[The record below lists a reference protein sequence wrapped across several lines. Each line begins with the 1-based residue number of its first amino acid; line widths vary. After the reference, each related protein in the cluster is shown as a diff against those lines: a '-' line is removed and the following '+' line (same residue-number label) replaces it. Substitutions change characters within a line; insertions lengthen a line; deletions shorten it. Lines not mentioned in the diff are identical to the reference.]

1 MWSLLTAVETSDE
14 LLKPERNHSLYV
26 TYSVPSIPS
35 ISIRFR
41 GQSAGSQRQGDIF
54 CLSFGLR
61 VPGPLFMLFIP
72 VHPVVVLYLDRASSL
87 QSSCIDAG
95 TKSVGAVLTR
105 IARSGP
111 EVEKDRG
118 AWE

>member
-61 VPGPLFMLFIP
+61 VPWAFVHA
-72 VHPVVVLYLDRASSL
+72 VHPRPSGGCAVPGQSLVASIRL
-87 QSSCIDAG
+87 H
-95 TKSVGAVLTR
+95 
-105 IARSGP
+105 
-111 EVEKDRG
+111 
-118 AWE
+118 

>member
-1 MWSLLTAVETSDE
+1 
-14 LLKPERNHSLYV
+14 
-26 TYSVPSIPS
+26 
-35 ISIRFR
+35 
-41 GQSAGSQRQGDIF
+41 
-54 CLSFGLR
+54 
-61 VPGPLFMLFIP
+61 MLFIP

-87 QSSCIDAG
+87 QSACIDAG

-111 EVEKDRG
+111 EGEKDRG